1 MRCILGFWIFL
12 IWLETVV
19 LSVFCYTEIKP
30 SINCSFLANYSGC
43 ERKTFPESLHP
54 NVDCIDLS
62 GNMLTY
68 VNKIEGLDNL
78 FYMDLSSNI
87 LKTVDNGAF
96 ASLRKLEYLD
106 ISNNEHLGLAV
117 LPNVTNGLNQ
127 TNIKVL
133 KVDQISCPGGRSNIL
148 QRHHLSYLDNTSLLE
163 LSIAT
168 NRIET
173 LEPCVLSRLP
183 KSIKRLSIARN
194 RLIAAAYVL
203 EYHSLVN
210 VEVIN
215 ASLRNSPF
223 PFLRT
228 ISGCKENLDI
238 LKNDTVY
245 HPGNCQNDLQ
255 YPLWSNTSG
264 RLISVSAPPSLR
276 TLYVNSSKIFS
287 TVVKFGI
294 LPNVVRQVYLQ
305 DNIIHSWIGPMH
317 GVENITVLDMS
328 KNFCANI
335 GKDVGVNLTGL
346 LTLKLAENALGP
358 RFQFDLTGKI
368 FRNLRRLQFLDI
380 SYNRIQALPF
390 PFFKN
395 LRSINHLYVSNNLLS
410 DWCIAMGHMVNLT
423 TLDLSKN
430 RIGTISPRGMAEL
443 DLVLARGNLSINLR
457 NNKILCTCENLNFL
471 EWMFVNRAHFKN
483 IDLYTCS
490 NAQKNYMNINFKQ
503 FSKSI
508 SQLKGKC
515 KSYTLYYIIISV
527 TGTCFLSVIF
537 GVALYRNRWKIRYM
551 RYTLFQ
557 RARDSHLLSSSS
569 DDLFLYDAF
578 VSYTSKDRDF
588 VIKDMIQKLEQDN
601 GVQLLIRDR
610 SFIPGEF
617 KCQQIVRSIQESRK
631 TICVVSKR
639 YLKSAWRDYELN
651 MARVEGVEV
660 RKSMRYVIL
669 ILLPEVCNGG
679 YPKKIS
685 DFLKRDCFIE
695 YPDDPAGYEEF
706 WQRLCS
712 ALQENAQ
719 D

>member
-228 ISGCKENLDI
+228 ISG
-238 LKNDTVY
+238 
-245 HPGNCQNDLQ
+245 
-255 YPLWSNTSG
+255 S
-264 RLISVSAPPSLR
+264 
-276 TLYVNSSKIFS
+276 
-287 TVVKFGI
+287 
-294 LPNVVRQVYLQ
+294 
-305 DNIIHSWIGPMH
+305 
-317 GVENITVLDMS
+317 
-328 KNFCANI
+328 
-335 GKDVGVNLTGL
+335 
-346 LTLKLAENALGP
+346 
-358 RFQFDLTGKI
+358 
-368 FRNLRRLQFLDI
+368 
-380 SYNRIQALPF
+380 
-390 PFFKN
+390 
-395 LRSINHLYVSNNLLS
+395 
-410 DWCIAMGHMVNLT
+410 
-423 TLDLSKN
+423 
-430 RIGTISPRGMAEL
+430 
-443 DLVLARGNLSINLR
+443 
-457 NNKILCTCENLNFL
+457 
-471 EWMFVNRAHFKN
+471 
-483 IDLYTCS
+483 
-490 NAQKNYMNINFKQ
+490 
-503 FSKSI
+503 
-508 SQLKGKC
+508 
-515 KSYTLYYIIISV
+515 
-527 TGTCFLSVIF
+527 
-537 GVALYRNRWKIRYM
+537 LYRNRWKIRYM

>member
-1 MRCILGFWIFL
+1 
-12 IWLETVV
+12 
-19 LSVFCYTEIKP
+19 
-30 SINCSFLANYSGC
+30 
-43 ERKTFPESLHP
+43 
-54 NVDCIDLS
+54 
-62 GNMLTY
+62 
-68 VNKIEGLDNL
+68 
-78 FYMDLSSNI
+78 
-87 LKTVDNGAF
+87 
-96 ASLRKLEYLD
+96 
-106 ISNNEHLGLAV
+106 
-117 LPNVTNGLNQ
+117 
-127 TNIKVL
+127 
-133 KVDQISCPGGRSNIL
+133 
-148 QRHHLSYLDNTSLLE
+148 
-163 LSIAT
+163 
-168 NRIET
+168 
-173 LEPCVLSRLP
+173 
-183 KSIKRLSIARN
+183 
-194 RLIAAAYVL
+194 
-203 EYHSLVN
+203 
-210 VEVIN
+210 
-215 ASLRNSPF
+215 
-223 PFLRT
+223 
-228 ISGCKENLDI
+228 
-238 LKNDTVY
+238 
-245 HPGNCQNDLQ
+245 
-255 YPLWSNTSG
+255 
-264 RLISVSAPPSLR
+264 
-276 TLYVNSSKIFS
+276 
-287 TVVKFGI
+287 
-294 LPNVVRQVYLQ
+294 
-305 DNIIHSWIGPMH
+305 MH

-395 LRSINHLYVSNNLLS
+395 LNSIKYLYVSNNLLS
-410 DWCIAMGHMVNLT
+410 DWCVAMGHMVNLT

-457 NNKILCTCENLNFL
+457 NNKLLCTCENLNFL

-490 NAQKNYMNINFKQ
+490 NAQKGYININFKQ

-508 SQLKGKC
+508 SQLKEKC

-527 TGTCFLSVIF
+527 TGTCFLSVVL

-557 RARDSHLLSSSS
+557 RARDSNLLSTSS

-588 VIKDMIQKLEQDN
+588 VIRHMIHNLEQEN
-601 GVQLLIRDR
+601 GFQLLIRDR

-669 ILLPEVCNGG
+669 ILLPEVCSGG

-706 WQRLCS
+706 WQRLSS

>member
-1 MRCILGFWIFL
+1 M
-12 IWLETVV
+12 V

-148 QRHHLSYLDNTSLLE
+148 QRHHLSHLDNTSLLE

-346 LTLKLAENALGP
+346 LTLKLARLGG
-358 RFQFDLTGKI
+358 R
-368 FRNLRRLQFLDI
+368 
-380 SYNRIQALPF
+380 
-390 PFFKN
+390 
-395 LRSINHLYVSNNLLS
+395 
-410 DWCIAMGHMVNLT
+410 
-423 TLDLSKN
+423 
-430 RIGTISPRGMAEL
+430 
-443 DLVLARGNLSINLR
+443 
-457 NNKILCTCENLNFL
+457 
-471 EWMFVNRAHFKN
+471 
-483 IDLYTCS
+483 
-490 NAQKNYMNINFKQ
+490 
-503 FSKSI
+503 
-508 SQLKGKC
+508 
-515 KSYTLYYIIISV
+515 
-527 TGTCFLSVIF
+527 
-537 GVALYRNRWKIRYM
+537 
-551 RYTLFQ
+551 
-557 RARDSHLLSSSS
+557 
-569 DDLFLYDAF
+569 
-578 VSYTSKDRDF
+578 
-588 VIKDMIQKLEQDN
+588 
-601 GVQLLIRDR
+601 
-610 SFIPGEF
+610 
-617 KCQQIVRSIQESRK
+617 
-631 TICVVSKR
+631 
-639 YLKSAWRDYELN
+639 
-651 MARVEGVEV
+651 
-660 RKSMRYVIL
+660 
-669 ILLPEVCNGG
+669 
-679 YPKKIS
+679 
-685 DFLKRDCFIE
+685 
-695 YPDDPAGYEEF
+695 
-706 WQRLCS
+706 
-712 ALQENAQ
+712 
-719 D
+719 